1 MLNTHLSFSGSHPG
15 QVYSCPNPIRVAV
28 ADDYSIVRAGLRS
41 LLEHEPDMRLIASS
55 NCGGSALELARTYPL
70 DVLVLDI
77 AMPGKGAIDVLE
89 SIHSIAPHVGV
100 VIFSAYPERQFALP
114 MVRLGARAYVDKACA
129 PSELVNAIRAVAGGH
144 TYFSDDV
151 RSLMAESAE
160 RGAGGGSADLT
171 PREFQIFLR
180 LAAGETVSQIAAA
193 LSLSEV
199 TISSH
204 RARLLK
210 KLHLS
215 SNSHLTRYAVEN
227 HFMN

>member
-1 MLNTHLSFSGSHPG
+1 MFNMSHPYTG
-15 QVYSCPNPIRVAV
+15 LDPDRVSVRPHPIRVAV
-28 ADDYSIVRAGLRS
+28 VDDYSVVRVGLQS
-41 LLEHEPDMRLIASS
+41 LLEQETDMQLIASS
-55 NCGGSALELARTYPL
+55 NCGERALDLIKEYPI
-70 DVLVLDI
+70 DVLILDI

-89 SIHSIAPHVGV
+89 SISSIAPHVGT

-114 MVRLGARAYVDKACA
+114 MIRLGARSYVDKASA
-129 PSELVNAIRAVAGGH
+129 PSELVRAVRAVAGGH
-144 TYFSDDV
+144 TYFSDAV

-160 RGAGGGSADLT
+160 RGVGSGAADLT

-180 LAAGETVSQIAAA
+180 LASGETVTQIAAA

-199 TISSH
+199 TVSSH

-210 KLHLS
+210 KLNLT
-215 SNSHLTRYAVEN
+215 SNSHLTRYAIQN